1 MRIGGHGGFSTYLE
15 IELDDGDL
23 AVFSDGINGLGAGAV
38 VDSVSSTVL
47 DEPVTVQLLEYSLR
61 TAAARG
67 APTTGTGR
75 PLRPLDDGG
84 PKIYRFR
91 HASRET
97 VTAAG
102 HRLEEDI
109 DPVAK
114 ISCRFRVWPRRW

>member
-1 MRIGGHGGFSTYLE
+1 LVSPDR
-15 IELDDGDL
+15 
-23 AVFSDGINGLGAGAV
+23 AVGEGSMIQ
-38 VDSVSSTVL
+38 S
-47 DEPVTVQLLEYSLR
+47 
-61 TAAARG
+61 
-67 APTTGTGR
+67 
-75 PLRPLDDGG
+75 PLRVVDDGG

-91 HASRET
+91 HASGET